1 MIGLRALSY
10 TFIAAGA
17 VTVVLVG
24 LNALGLDLR
33 GEPEVGY
40 VEPGTAPSSKHP

>member
-1 MIGLRALSY
+1 MIGLRPLSF

-24 LNALGLDLR
+24 LNALGLNLM
-33 GEPEVGY
+33 GEAAVGY
-40 VEPGTAPSSKHP
+40 VEPGTVPSSKHP